1 MPTSQPT
8 SEVRE
13 RVRVLPRTN
22 EPLRIAVRRMRWLR
36 AAFEAYLDTAGA
48 ALGCRF
54 ELDSTKLGTAFV
66 RWLRG
71 VRRQKPTNKAERR
84 AFFDFAASLMAKEL
98 VANMPIRIQG
108 KPSLAPPGSP
118 EAFWPEGYAC
128 TMFCLT
134 VLSAIV
140 DQEFSERS
148 TFTPKI
154 GELHFWWSYRENAI
168 EDPRLS
174 AGFVQMILGHQPDW
188 TWPDLFRALKNEH

>member
-8 SEVRE
+8 SEVLE
-13 RVRVLPRTN
+13 RFRVLPPTN
-22 EPLRIAVRRMRWLR
+22 EPMRVAVRRMRWLR
-36 AAFEAYLDTAGA
+36 AAFEAYLESIGT
-48 ALGCRF
+48 ALGCDF

-71 VRRQKPTNKAERR
+71 VRHQKPANKAERR

-98 VANMPIRIQG
+98 VANMPIRAHG
-108 KPSLAPPGSP
+108 PPSLVEPDSP
-118 EAFWPEGYAC
+118 AAFWPEGYAC

-140 DQEFSERS
+140 DQEFSEQS
-148 TFTPKI
+148 NISPKV
-154 GELHFWWSYRENAI
+154 GELDFWWSYRENAI

-174 AGFVQMILGHQPDW
+174 AGFFQAILGHQPDW
-188 TWPDLFRALKNEH
+188 TWPDLFRALKG